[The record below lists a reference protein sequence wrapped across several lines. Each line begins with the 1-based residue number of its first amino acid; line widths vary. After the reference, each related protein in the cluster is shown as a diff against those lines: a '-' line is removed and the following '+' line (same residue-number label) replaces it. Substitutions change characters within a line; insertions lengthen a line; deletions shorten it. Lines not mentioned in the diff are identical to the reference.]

1 MTWATIRRS
10 SPGVGHSREGGNPLY
25 RTVRTSASPAGAAS
39 VACAALAV
47 ILLAIMA
54 PRELRAAPPRTPKKV
69 LVISDVEGLDGV
81 VDFNLQCIPFK
92 SPLYNES
99 RKVLADEVNAAARG
113 LAEGGA
119 TSIVVYDN
127 HFGGHN
133 LSVLDIPDPPGAELR
148 ILSGGPV
155 SPTLGLDSS
164 YGAIVFIGLHA
175 MAGTK
180 DAVLP
185 HSFTWDI
192 KNIWVNGMKVG
203 EIGARVMLA
212 GELGIPAIMV
222 SGDAAACSEFRALVP
237 NGECATVK
245 WGAGENGPMN
255 TGAYSLPIADAE
267 ANIREAARTAMQGLL
282 SFKPY
287 PVSGPADVKVEYVSP
302 AATPHLAARPGGEQ
316 VNAQTW
322 DFKGK
327 DFISAW
333 LKFRPF

>member
-1 MTWATIRRS
+1 MPKKPNDLQSTAGLRRWARW
-10 SPGVGHSREGGNPLY
+10 
-25 RTVRTSASPAGAAS
+25 A
-39 VACAALAV
+39 ACAALAAT
-47 ILLAIMA
+47 LLLVSAA
-54 PRELRAAPPRTPKKV
+54 CELRATPPRTPKKV

-81 VDFNLQCIPFK
+81 VDFDLQCIPFK
-92 SPLYNES
+92 SPLYSES
-99 RKVLADEVNAAARG
+99 RKVLADEVNAAAQG

-127 HFGGHN
+127 HYGGHN
-133 LSVLDIPDPPGAELR
+133 LSVLDVHDPRGASVK
-148 ILSGGPV
+148 ILSGNPV
-155 SPTLGLDSS
+155 SPTLGLNSS
-164 YGAIVFIGLHA
+164 YSAIVFIGLHA

-185 HSFTWDI
+185 HSFTWDV
-192 KNIWVNGMKVG
+192 KNIWVNGKKVG

-237 NGECATVK
+237 NGECGTVK
-245 WGAGENGPMN
+245 WEAGQNGPMH
-255 TGAYSLPIADAE
+255 TGAYSLPIGDAE
-267 ANIREAARTAMQGLL
+267 AIIQTTARSAMQHLS

-287 PVSGPADVKVEYVSP
+287 PMSGPADVKVEYVSP
-302 AATPHLAARPGGEQ
+302 AATPHFKAGPGIEQ
-316 VNAQTW
+316 VNAETW

-333 LKFRPF
+333 LKFRTF

>member
-1 MTWATIRRS
+1 MKWAAIRKNAPGADRPRATANRS
-10 SPGVGHSREGGNPLY
+10 LRTGGA
-25 RTVRTSASPAGAAS
+25 RVAAAGW
-39 VACAALAV
+39 VACAACTM
-47 ILLAIMA
+47 ILLLFVATL
-54 PRELRAAPPRTPKKV
+54 ELRAAPPRTPKKV

-99 RKVLADEVNAAARG
+99 RKVLADEVNAATLG

-127 HFGGHN
+127 HYGGHN
-133 LSVLDIPDPPGAELR
+133 LSVLDVNDAPPADVEL
-148 ILSGGPV
+148 LSGNPV
-155 SPTLGLDSS
+155 SRTLGLNSS
-164 YGAIVFIGLHA
+164 YSAVVFIGLHA

-180 DAVLP
+180 NAVLP
-185 HSFTWDI
+185 HSFTWNI
-192 KNIWVNGMKVG
+192 ENIWVNGKKVG

-222 SGDAAACSEFRALVP
+222 SGDAAACDEFRALVP
-237 NGECATVK
+237 KGDCATVK
-245 WGAGENGPMN
+245 WYAGESLPAEA
-255 TGAYSLPIADAE
+255 GAYSMPIQDAE
-267 ANIREAARTAMQGLL
+267 GIIQSTARSAMQRLA

-287 PVSGPADVKVEYVSP
+287 HMSGPADVRVEFFSP
-302 AATPHLAARPGGEQ
+302 VGAPHFKAEPGVRQIDAR
-316 VNAQTW
+316 TW
-322 DFKGK
+322 DFTGP